1 MVKAKV
7 LVRDINSHPED
18 QNYLKIIQ
26 ETVNEIFN
34 TLGGK
39 SLLKSSGDVYIKING
54 IDTKPY
60 AYTRPEVVEAVMKYF
75 NSIGANKIYLMEN
88 STQANYTRIV
98 YDVVGYAKI
107 CKRTRAIPV
116 YLDEQKSVTLQ
127 FSGKQAA
134 SHEINGYDKT
144 SFEMPKIIVEKLIDG
159 KDENLYVNVPK
170 LKTHSM
176 GVVTLGI
183 KNQWGLPMHY
193 ARKFDHNYNL
203 HSKLVD
209 VLAYIQP
216 DITLI
221 EGVEGT
227 IHGHYPM
234 ETQHN
239 KMIKPFRVM
248 IASKNVVAA
257 DMVGA
262 KVFGIPHTEVPAIKL
277 AIERGYSNGVR
288 DFTDIDINGDLS
300 RFSERYDF
308 DIIQE
313 FPPNVNIVKGNELL
327 CREGCLNNPLM
338 LIQILAYDYGGKGKG
353 KCDLVIG
360 KGHDPKVIDSLEGPV
375 VIAGHC
381 AIEET
386 SERLL
391 KRLGKK
397 HVFLSDGCNNLSQTA
412 VGLGRFMGVNLLN
425 LVPINP
431 LRSIWLLFLA
441 KIHGS
446 KSNVPTLW
454 EMMKPYKVKY

>member
-1 MVKAKV
+1 MVKVKV
-7 LVRDINSHPED
+7 LVRDINSDPED
-18 QNYLKIIQ
+18 HDYLKKIKEIIHD
-26 ETVNEIFN
+26 IFD

-39 SLLKSSGDVYIKING
+39 SLLKSSGDVYIKVNG

-60 AYTRPEVVEAVMKYF
+60 AFTRPEVVEATINYLF
-75 NSIGANKIYLMEN
+75 SIGAKNVFLMEN

-98 YDVVGYAKI
+98 YEVVGYAKV
-107 CKRTRAIPV
+107 CKHTGAIPI
-116 YLDEQKSVTLQ
+116 YLDEQKPVTLE
-127 FSGKQAA
+127 FTGKQAA
-134 SHEINGYDKT
+134 TQEKNGYDKT
-144 SFEMPKIIVEKLIDG
+144 TFEMPKIVVDKLIHG
-159 KDENLYVNVPK
+159 KEENLYIDLPK

-209 VLAYIQP
+209 VLAHIQP

-227 IHGHYPM
+227 IHGHYPL
-234 ETQHN
+234 ETQHDRVL
-239 KMIKPFRVM
+239 KPFRIM

-262 KVFGIPHTEVPAIKL
+262 KVFGIPYSEVPAIQL
-277 AIERGYSNGVR
+277 AINRGYSNGVKNF
-288 DFTDIDINGDLS
+288 DDLEIEGDIS
-300 RFSERYDF
+300 RFTERYDF

-313 FPPNVNIVKGNELL
+313 FPQNVNVVKGKELL

-338 LIQILAYDYGGKGKG
+338 LVQVLAYDYGGKG

-360 KGHDPKVIDSLEGPV
+360 KGHNPKIIDSLEGPV

-386 SERLL
+386 AERLL

-397 HVFLSDGCNNLSQTA
+397 HVFLSDGCNNLNQTA
-412 VGLGRFMGVNLLN
+412 VGLGRYMGVNLLN

-431 LRSIWLLFLA
+431 LKSIWLLFLA

-454 EMMKPYKVKY
+454 EMIKPYKVR